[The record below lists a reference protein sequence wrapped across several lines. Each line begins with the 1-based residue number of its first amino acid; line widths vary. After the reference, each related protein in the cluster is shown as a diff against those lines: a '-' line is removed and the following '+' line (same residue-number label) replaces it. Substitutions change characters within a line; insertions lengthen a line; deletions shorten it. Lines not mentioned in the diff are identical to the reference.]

1 MASIHETLGAGR
13 RGHAT
18 LIAADPPR
26 RGVFRRIVLPTLLA
40 AVLLGFAAIVWLAWR
55 DAYPGD
61 GEPPLIRAAPGPI
74 KRPPDTPG
82 GVDFEGERH
91 GIASV
96 LNGPPPAPRVERLLP
111 REPAPPRTLAEADPA
126 LVAPPPVPRPEPP
139 PAASG
144 ATSPAPASPAPA
156 LPGSGAAAA
165 DGPLR
170 PTAAS
175 APPATGEPRPASEPG
190 RASTALAA
198 PPAVAADRGAD
209 PMPPAP
215 APATSPAARSPEPAA
230 GRPAT
235 EPVRPMPRPAGTGE
249 PTPTTAAPTTPP
261 PPATAARTT
270 VARAGAG
277 AVDGPAAAVPPAP
290 PSATARPPAPAPAP
304 PPERL
309 AAREPPGREPGT
321 SSAPAAAGA
330 GPWGVQIA
338 AVSSREAAERGW
350 SQLQSRHPEVLG
362 ALRLRVE
369 EARLA
374 SGLTLYRLQGLG
386 FPDRES
392 AAQACARLK
401 AAGIEC
407 FVVGGR

>member
-13 RGHAT
+13 KDRAK

-40 AVLLGFAAIVWLAWR
+40 AVFVGFAAIVWLAWR
-55 DAYPGD
+55 DAYPGG

-126 LVAPPPVPRPEPP
+126 LVAPPPARPPEPP
-139 PAASG
+139 
-144 ATSPAPASPAPA
+144 ATAASPAPSPPAVVTAAAPTGSA

-165 DGPLR
+165 DGTIRPTAPSVPAATAPDRASVALAPPPAATPALGPEPLR
-170 PTAAS
+170 PMPLPSGSGEPARAGEAPTSRTQSAEPTTTAA
-175 APPATGEPRPASEPG
+175 A
-190 RASTALAA
+190 RASTGPAEGPAA
-198 PPAVAADRGAD
+198 
-209 PMPPAP
+209 
-215 APATSPAARSPEPAA
+215 PAARLERPDPAS
-230 GRPAT
+230 
-235 EPVRPMPRPAGTGE
+235 PVRPSPVTS
-249 PTPTTAAPTTPP
+249 AA
-261 PPATAARTT
+261 
-270 VARAGAG
+270 
-277 AVDGPAAAVPPAP
+277 PPAP
-290 PSATARPPAPAPAP
+290 PSATARPAAPAPSPA
-304 PPERL
+304 PERL
-309 AAREPPGREPGT
+309 AAREAAGREPG
-321 SSAPAAAGA
+321 APSPPAPDGG

-350 SQLQSRHPEVLG
+350 SRLQSRHPDVLG
-362 ALRLRVE
+362 SLRLRVD
-369 EARLA
+369 EAKLA
-374 SGLTLYRLQGLG
+374 SGLTLYRLQGVG

-392 AAQACARLK
+392 AARACARLK
-401 AAGIEC
+401 AAGTEC

>member
-26 RGVFRRIVLPTLLA
+26 RGAFRRIVLPALLA
-40 AVLLGFAAIVWLAWR
+40 AVLLGFVAIVWLAWR

-82 GVDFEGERH
+82 GVDFEGERQ

-126 LVAPPPVPRPEPP
+126 LVAPPPAPAFEVPTPATTA
-139 PAASG
+139 AAS
-144 ATSPAPASPAPA
+144 TAPA

-165 DGPLR
+165 DGTLR
-170 PTAAS
+170 PSVPAAPPA
-175 APPATGEPRPASEPG
+175 APPATVEPRP
-190 RASTALAA
+190 STAAA
-198 PPAVAADRGAD
+198 
-209 PMPPAP
+209 
-215 APATSPAARSPEPAA
+215 
-230 GRPAT
+230 
-235 EPVRPMPRPAGTGE
+235 EPVRPMPLPSGGGE
-249 PTPTTAAPTTPP
+249 PVPNAVAPTSPAANGAPATTPAARASTGPAAPAARPEPTTPVP
-261 PPATAARTT
+261 PARPATAAP
-270 VARAGAG
+270 VAGPS
-277 AVDGPAAAVPPAP
+277 AVPQVPPAP
-290 PSATARPPAPAPAP
+290 PSATARPAAPAPAP

-309 AAREPPGREPGT
+309 AAREP
-321 SSAPAAAGA
+321 AG
-330 GPWGVQIA
+330 GGSWGVQIA

-350 SQLQSRHPEVLG
+350 SQLQSRHPDVLG
-362 ALRLRVE
+362 SLRLRVD

-401 AAGIEC
+401 AAGTEC